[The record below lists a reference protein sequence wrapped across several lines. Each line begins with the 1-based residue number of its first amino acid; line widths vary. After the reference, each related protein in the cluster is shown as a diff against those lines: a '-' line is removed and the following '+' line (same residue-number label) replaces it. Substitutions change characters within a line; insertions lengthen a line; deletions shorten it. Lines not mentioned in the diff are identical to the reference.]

1 MDLLEEYK
9 QEISAQNAAY
19 KELEETLSIAIGN
32 ICCLTQTRLDWA
44 ENLIA
49 VEAIAE
55 DTRVTVLCDALIKVP
70 IGHRVSAV
78 SFLSDFMERLTKLN
92 EVGVPFE
99 LLPPETLEKLTKD
112 SSKELCHHIDQDESK
127 YYHTDSS
134 GKKHVFPCNEDEIAL
149 CWTCTIICPYRNS
162 AYQGLPSKS
171 QDELE
176 PAFED
181 DCCCEECREES
192 ERVDINNGEAIGRV
206 ENLED
211 RS

>member
-1 MDLLEEYK
+1 MNPLEEYK
-9 QEISAQNAAY
+9 QEVAAQDAAY
-19 KELEETLSIAIGN
+19 KELHGVIYTASGHLIRLLNAGRSWDESLEIIVDLADDIRVAAYADVIG
-32 ICCLTQTRLDWA
+32 
-44 ENLIA
+44 
-49 VEAIAE
+49 
-55 DTRVTVLCDALIKVP
+55 DALPESQTAVATSLEAFL
-70 IGHRVSAV
+70 HR
-78 SFLSDFMERLTKLN
+78 LSQDQGESDIEADK
-92 EVGVPFE
+92 P
-99 LLPPETLEKLTKD
+99 K
-112 SSKELCHHIDQDESK
+112 HIDFGCDPNDKSK

-192 ERVDINNGEAIGRV
+192 ERMDINNGEAIGRV

-211 RS
+211 WS